1 MRFILWFFAIIG
13 FVTVL
18 ILGLAIYGIYNFSL
32 TPKPRQIAGATVL
45 RLDLN
50 RMISEETQPYQH
62 FFDDNNSSFVS
73 ILSALKHAT
82 NDDRVKGLVAR
93 TGSVAV
99 GLAQAEELRAA
110 IKAFRAKGKFA
121 YGFGETF
128 GEIGGGTKSY
138 YMATVFDQI
147 WLQPAGSLA
156 LVGLRTEIPF
166 FKGSLDKLGVEAQF
180 ERRAEF
186 KSAATQFTD
195 TKLPATDREAE
206 DAMLASLYDQVVQGI
221 AEERKLPADAVKQL
235 IDGGPYVNQ
244 AALDKHLIDKI
255 GYRDEMEQAAKDKAG
270 GGELMDLSDYAAALP
285 PADSGNNVVALI
297 RAVGEIHDGSSDASP
312 FSNDQG
318 VGSDTMVRALD
329 EAAKDS
335 EVKAIILRIDS
346 PGGSGTASES
356 IWRAVKR
363 AEAAGKP
370 VIVSMVNYAASGG
383 YYIACGAD
391 KIVADPATLTGS
403 IGVFAGKFVVNGL
416 EDKLGVSMDTLSYGQ
431 DAGIDSAQS
440 EFTPAQKQHFNEML
454 DDFYKTFVAR
464 VADGRHLD
472 PVKAE
477 SIARG
482 RVWTGA
488 QAKERGLVDV
498 LGGFDDA
505 VTEAKRAAKLPED
518 KPVALR
524 AFPKPKT
531 PFDKLVAG
539 LDTLPE
545 EGSRSSLLSRRLE
558 VLEPVLHRL
567 DQLERQSRGGAVM
580 PPIDIAD

>member
-1 MRFILWFFAIIG
+1 
-13 FVTVL
+13 
-18 ILGLAIYGIYNFSL
+18 
-32 TPKPRQIAGATVL
+32 
-45 RLDLN
+45 
-50 RMISEETQPYQH
+50 
-62 FFDDNNSSFVS
+62 
-73 ILSALKHAT
+73 
-82 NDDRVKGLVAR
+82 
-93 TGSVAV
+93 
-99 GLAQAEELRAA
+99 
-110 IKAFRAKGKFA
+110 
-121 YGFGETF
+121 
-128 GEIGGGTKSY
+128 
-138 YMATVFDQI
+138 
-147 WLQPAGSLA
+147 
-156 LVGLRTEIPF
+156 
-166 FKGSLDKLGVEAQF
+166 
-180 ERRAEF
+180 
-186 KSAATQFTD
+186 
-195 TKLPATDREAE
+195 
-206 DAMLASLYDQVVQGI
+206 
-221 AEERKLPADAVKQL
+221 
-235 IDGGPYVNQ
+235 
-244 AALDKHLIDKI
+244 
-255 GYRDEMEQAAKDKAG
+255 MEQAAKDKAG

-285 PADSGNNVVALI
+285 PADGGDGVVALI

-312 FSNDQG
+312 FGNDQG

-335 EVKAIILRIDS
+335 EVKAILLRIDS

-363 AEAAGKP
+363 AQAAGKP
-370 VIVSMVNYAASGG
+370 VIVSMANVAASGG

-403 IGVFAGKFVVNGL
+403 IGVFAGKFVINGL

-431 DAGIDSAQS
+431 DAGIDSSQS
-440 EFTPAQKQHFNEML
+440 EFTPAQKQHFSEML
-454 DDFYKTFVAR
+454 DDFYKSFVAR

-539 LDTLPE
+539 LDALPE
-545 EGSRSSLLSRRLE
+545 EGSRSSVLAQRLE
-558 VLEPVLHRL
+558 ALEPLLHRL
-567 DQLERQSRGGAVM
+567 DELERQSRGGAVM